1 MRNFGE
7 CILVFFLFFFA
18 AMAVLEVDRTCKQ
31 ITNYGGDITA
41 SAQIIVEKAGGL
53 G

>member
-7 CILVFFLFFFA
+7 CVLVFFLFFFA
-18 AMAVLEVDRTCKQ
+18 AMAVLEVDRSCRQ
-31 ITNYGGDITA
+31 ATNYGGDITA
-41 SAQIIVEKAGGL
+41 SAQIIVEKAGNL